1 MLEPAMVK
9 AAVAAT
15 TVFNIGHSQTVP
27 CRSRADSN
35 QFAAAGKLMFR
46 NHYSQVMLMYKPS
59 RLLGYSADFL
69 TSPRYTALVAR
80 QKAATKR
87 AARALF

>member
-1 MLEPAMVK
+1 
-9 AAVAAT
+9 
-15 TVFNIGHSQTVP
+15 
-27 CRSRADSN
+27 
-35 QFAAAGKLMFR
+35 MFR

-59 RLLGYSADFL
+59 SLRSYSTDFADRAALFGYSADFL

>member
-1 MLEPAMVK
+1 
-9 AAVAAT
+9 
-15 TVFNIGHSQTVP
+15 
-27 CRSRADSN
+27 
-35 QFAAAGKLMFR
+35 MFR
-46 NHYSQVMLMYKPS
+46 NHYSQVLLMYKPS